1 MTTQQVADRYYE
13 MAQQGE
19 LEKIQDELYALD
31 AVSVEPANASQLP
44 LWVKGLDAMRQKE
57 YRFYQQMVEEM
68 HGGFCNPPVVSTFH
82 FACAMGMDVTLKGE
96 ARRVKEQIG
105 VFEVRDG
112 KIVSEHFFYDD
123 FK

>member
-1 MTTQQVADRYYE
+1 MTTQQVANRYYE

-19 LEKIQDELYALD
+19 LEKIQDELYAPD
-31 AVSVEPANASQLP
+31 AVSIEPENASGLP
-44 LWVKGLDAMRQKE
+44 LLVKGLEAMRQKE
-57 YRFYQQMVEEM
+57 YGFYEQMVEQM
-68 HGGFCNPPVVSTFH
+68 HGGSCSPPVVSTFH
-82 FACAMGMDVTLKGE
+82 FACAMDMDVTLKGQ

-123 FK
+123 FE